1 MKRCPKCNREIES
14 NSVFCEYCGHK
25 VKRAIWPLFLV
36 FGILLIGAASIVLIN
51 KSKKE
56 VAKEESFYQRCSTI
70 ADYREYLSRYP
81 DGKFVAQTSDS
92 IQKMRADSIHEA
104 EALCKEAE
112 QTAFNNCSS
121 ANLCRQYLKEFPN
134 GSHVS
139 AVIIKL
145 EQFVQDSLKSLQTL
159 INDDIDY
166 DYRIQSFIE
175 SYSRLTETSDR
186 QLIHSLVSK
195 LFAPNVKRYF
205 NAYDTNSEYVA
216 GCFERYDET
225 FSVYGKHSSVR
236 WNTVS
241 YTQIGEKIYLTYIED
256 YTIDRKDRSKYSI
269 FVLEKHFELNIDFQI
284 VSVYDVQLSK
294 SK

>member
-14 NSVFCEYCGHK
+14 NSVFCEYCGNK
-25 VKRAIWPLFLV
+25 VKKTIWPLFLV
-36 FGILLIGAASIVLIN
+36 FGILLIGAASIVFIN
-51 KSKKE
+51 KSKNE
-56 VAKEESFYQRCSTI
+56 TAKEEAFYQRCSTI
-70 ADYREYLSRYP
+70 VDYREYLSRYP
-81 DGKFVAQTSDS
+81 DGKFVVQASEN

-104 EALCKEAE
+104 EAHYREVE
-112 QTAFNNCSS
+112 QIAFNNCST
-121 ANLCRQYLKEFPN
+121 AQLCRQYLKEFPN

-145 EQFVQDSLKSLQTL
+145 EQFVQDSIKSLQPS
-159 INDDIDY
+159 INDVI

-175 SYSRLTETSDR
+175 SYSRLTETSDK
-186 QLIHSLVSK
+186 QLIELLVSE
-195 LFAPNVKRYF
+195 LFAPQVKRYF
-205 NAYDTNSEYVA
+205 NAYDTDSEYVA

-241 YTQIGEKIYLTYIED
+241 YTQSDEKIYLTYVED
-256 YTIDRKDRSKYSI
+256 FTIDRKDPSKYSI
-269 FVLEKHFELNIDFQI
+269 FVLEKHFELNHDFQI

-294 SK
+294 SKK

>member
-14 NSVFCEYCGHK
+14 NSVFCEYCGNR

-36 FGILLIGAASIVLIN
+36 LGILLIGATSIVLIN
-51 KSKKE
+51 RSKKE
-56 VAKEESFYQRCSTI
+56 AAKEEAFFNSCSTTT
-70 ADYREYLSRYP
+70 DYKEYLNRYP
-81 DGKFVAQTSDS
+81 NGKFVAQASDN

-104 EALCKEAE
+104 EAFYKEAE

-134 GSHVS
+134 GNHVS

-145 EQFVQDSLKSLQTL
+145 EQFVQDSLKSLQPL
-159 INDDIDY
+159 INDDI

-186 QLIHSLVSK
+186 QLIHSLVSE
-195 LFAPNVKRYF
+195 LYAPNVKRYF
-205 NAYDTNSEYVA
+205 NAYDTNSEYVE

-241 YTQIGEKIYLTYIED
+241 YNQSGQSIYLTYIED
-256 YTIDRKDRSKYSI
+256 FTIDRKDRSKYSV
-269 FVLEKHFELNIDFQI
+269 FVLEKHFELNRDLQI

-294 SK
+294 SKK